1 MTARERRILL
11 HVDSIHRQ
19 IIGGKNMDRMKGI
32 LAAGALTGIILI
44 TVLVLGFGNLKALND
59 NTAVPPTVVVN
70 PIAMPDGTV
79 SLTAAQSGAQDTQAL
94 QAYAQQLESALQTM
108 QSREAAYQAQINTAN
123 QTVVQLQDQLNAQTA
138 VQPQAVSFN
147 NQTAP
152 VTFSEHEHDD

>member
-1 MTARERRILL
+1 
-11 HVDSIHRQ
+11 
-19 IIGGKNMDRMKGI
+19 MDRMKGI
-32 LAAGALTGIILI
+32 LAAGTLTGIILI
-44 TVLVLGFGNLKALND
+44 TVLVLGFGNLQALND

-79 SLTAAQSGAQDTQAL
+79 SLTAAQTGAQDTQAL

-147 NQTAP
+147 NNQTAP